1 MAVLHS
7 SHVLSEVA
15 TTFHRGLAA
24 VTSARAMSRRQRPR
38 LLPKNL
44 TRNTCPSQDLIN
56 FVRHL
61 QN

>member
-1 MAVLHS
+1 MAFLHT
-7 SHVLSEVA
+7 SHVLSEMITESLMCLIV
-15 TTFHRGLAA
+15 F
-24 VTSARAMSRRQRPR
+24 RRQRPR

-44 TRNTCPSQDLIN
+44 TRNTCPSQDLVN